1 MKKTIQ
7 KTVSLWV
14 VTGFL
19 ALASFSTASAQY
31 EDWTDQPASD
41 YIYNPTSVTN
51 SNIDYG
57 FSGCVGCDS
66 SSGWID
72 QSTSNYIYNP
82 TSVTNSNID
91 YGYSSCVGCNTPTIA
106 PITSPA
112 IDNSSFTST
121 YIPAT
126 YSNTDTFTSTYIPAT
141 YAPTTYGVSG
151 YSYPTY
157 TSINYGNTG
166 NYGYSNYGYV
176 GNYGYS
182 TGGYTNNT
190 TSCPSGSTLTNGT
203 CVINTTSCPSGSTL
217 VNGTCTVNTTSC
229 PSGSTL
235 INGVCTVTNTNTTT
249 NYVCSNGSVVTNSS
263 QCPVTY
269 TNSTYTYPTTNYSY
283 QTQYKTCGDGSYIPV
298 NQACYYANQNV
309 TLYPQVIAPPVVKTN
324 NVVTSIATQITN
336 TSGRCNGIG
345 LIANGVSSN
354 GWFEYGETS
363 NLGRTTAS
371 TDIGR
376 SVSAP
381 FSNLLAGLKPSTKY
395 YCRAV
400 MQNQYGVVKGEIV
413 SFITNRT
420 SVAYVQPTV
429 KSKYVAPA
437 KVVTKK
443 VNMVTCSDGSSFEA
457 KNQSQA
463 TILNNGDK
471 LVTLQVE
478 KSEGNVSPNS
488 QISYRVVYRNLVDSR
503 LTGVVV
509 KIVLP
514 TEFTLNMATVGNYDA
529 TTHTLTLNQDTL
541 DAHSEGIITISGT
554 LTKDAPIGKTIVTTA
569 YAKYTVP
576 GSYVQDEVTAYV
588 VSSITP
594 SENFAKVDTGA
605 KKVIGNSNERG
616 FMPNNLVEWLALVA
630 IMFIIFIL
638 GRSIYLSYQ
647 EGGDTAHH

>member
-1 MKKTIQ
+1 MKKTTQ
-7 KTVSLWV
+7 KIFISLAILHAAIFSVGV
-14 VTGFL
+14 V
-19 ALASFSTASAQY
+19 SAQSY
-31 EDWTDQPASD
+31 GDVSDTFFQSVDSGTVYSNFDPSTPVNYDNVSNTNFYDAS
-41 YIYNPTSVTN
+41 T
-51 SNIDYG
+51 DYG
-57 FSGCVGCDS
+57 NTTCIGCSTVGYDNLSNTNYSDASTYYGNTTCVGC
-66 SSGWID
+66 
-72 QSTSNYIYNP
+72 STPTTVSNNVI
-82 TSVTNSNID
+82 NSNP
-91 YGYSSCVGCNTPTIA
+91 ST
-106 PITSPA
+106 
-112 IDNSSFTST
+112 FTST
-121 YIPAT
+121 FIPAT

-249 NYVCSNGSVVTNSS
+249 NYVCSNGFVVTNSS

-437 KVVTKK
+437 KVVP
-443 VNMVTCSDGSSFEA
+443 V
-457 KNQSQA
+457 
-463 TILNNGDK
+463 
-471 LVTLQVE
+471 
-478 KSEGNVSPNS
+478 
-488 QISYRVVYRNLVDSR
+488 
-503 LTGVVV
+503 
-509 KIVLP
+509 
-514 TEFTLNMATVGNYDA
+514 
-529 TTHTLTLNQDTL
+529 
-541 DAHSEGIITISGT
+541 
-554 LTKDAPIGKTIVTTA
+554 
-569 YAKYTVP
+569 
-576 GSYVQDEVTAYV
+576 
-588 VSSITP
+588 
-594 SENFAKVDTGA
+594 
-605 KKVIGNSNERG
+605 NER
-616 FMPNNLVEWLALVA
+616 
-630 IMFIIFIL
+630 
-638 GRSIYLSYQ
+638 
-647 EGGDTAHH
+647 